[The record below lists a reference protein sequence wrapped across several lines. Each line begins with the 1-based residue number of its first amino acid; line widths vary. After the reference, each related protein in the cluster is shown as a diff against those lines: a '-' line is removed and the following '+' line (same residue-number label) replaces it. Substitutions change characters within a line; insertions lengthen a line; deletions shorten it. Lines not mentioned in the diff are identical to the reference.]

1 MKCYKFKNICI
12 IILIILSIFSIF
24 LLVNTYSIYKKEPFI
39 GNIPFV
45 GKNIERKIKNKK
57 QVIRRTIDKKRQ
69 QFKNRL
75 ISNIKE
81 YL

>member
-1 MKCYKFKNICI
+1 MKCYNFKNIYT
-12 IILIILSIFSIF
+12 IILTIISLISIF
-24 LLVNTYSIYKKEPFI
+24 LLANTYIIYKTEPFI